1 MFIGEFHHTL
11 DEKFRFSF
19 PKKFRNDLENG
30 FVITRGV
37 DNCLLVY
44 TNSEWKD
51 FANNV
56 SMLPLTNRSAR
67 DFQRHILS
75 GAVEIQLDKT
85 GRAILP
91 EHLRNFANIKKD
103 IVIAGIG
110 DKIEIWSEE
119 EWMKRIT
126 EISKSSDNI
135 ANSMEGLGI

>member
-19 PKKFRNDLENG
+19 PKKFRNDLEKG

-37 DNCLLVY
+37 DNCLLIY
-44 TNSEWKD
+44 TNSEWDKFSFD
-51 FANNV
+51 V
-56 SMLPLTNRSAR
+56 SNLPLTNKSAR

-75 GAVEIQLDKT
+75 GAVEIELDKT

-91 EHLRNFANIKKD
+91 EHLRKFADIKKD

-110 DKIEIWSEE
+110 EKIEIWSEE
-119 EWMKRIT
+119 EWIKRIET
-126 EISKSSDNI
+126 VSKSSDDI
-135 ANSMEGLGI
+135 AASMEGLGI